1 MRRVELSELA
11 RRFGWRRGTVLVG
24 ATSVAAILIFVPGI
38 QPGAQADGQAGQQGT
53 DTALPATSS
62 AVTVNGSGSFSDLKV
77 TVNQTQN
84 LENQDVSVTWT
95 GGSQTDSATQFLD
108 NYLQIFQCWSS
119 SPQNVADPGP
129 APPPTQ
135 CEFGGWSINSSSYPT
150 SGPTNAVTRI
160 LASQG
165 FTDYKQDQATDNWPN
180 PFTGQEIAPFVD
192 AINGNQLVE
201 PFVSVDGTVVDQQD
215 NTNYQ
220 ANLNNPQAF
229 WTNPYFS
236 FYTTNEVDFARTY
249 AAPGG
254 GTEGQQNFQ
263 MDTGLEAPGLGCGQD
278 SETLP
283 NGSQQEPQ
291 CWLVVVPRGISS
303 EENDPSD
310 DAAFVDSSPLTPT
323 AWSNAI
329 DIPLAFNPVGSSC
342 AIGADEQRIEG
353 NEMAEPAVSSW
364 QPALC
369 STPGAPPYS
378 YSTVSDDEARN
389 NITNASYGAAGMSVF
404 SDPIPPGETDPSN
417 PVVYAPLTLSGIVV
431 AFNIDRDPG
440 LVNGAP
446 IPSEVPLEGTQVEN
460 IYLTPRLVAKL
471 LTESYKDQLEN
482 VTGDKSSAYSWV
494 QNNPTTLVDDPDF
507 LQYNPEFS
515 LLSSYQQAAAASL
528 IVEETSSDAAT
539 AVWNWILSDPEAAA
553 WLNGQPDPWGMKVNP
568 LYSTNPSV
576 NPSGVGF
583 GTPVPESYPQ
593 NDPYC
598 YNTGQ
603 VTQTSPPVA
612 ARPLCILDWSPYAL
626 NMNAA
631 AQDVGESNNQS
642 KTTFVPTALTPD
654 TAWTSSGPQV
664 TGTSF
669 IISITD
675 SASAAQYG
683 DQLASLSPSGDD
695 SPNRPFVT
703 PNEQSFLAGEQAMT
717 PSSVPGVLETNSSST
732 ATNAYP
738 LAMLTYAAVTPESL
752 DQPSRQNYATFLQYA
767 AGAGQTPGVNVGQL
781 PAGYAPLPSA
791 LQTETVE
798 AAKTILS
805 PPTQGVTAT
814 TTPTTSPPVVQ
825 STPSFTP
832 PPASEV
838 TSPAVTSPTTTEA
851 PRIEAAALALN
862 ASRQPY
868 FGVGAVR
875 WALLIIVGA
884 GIGATL
890 GTVLVEMRRRKRRA
904 PPPKKSVW
912 STW

>member
-1 MRRVELSELA
+1 MRRVELSGLA

-24 ATSVAAILIFVPGI
+24 AVSVAAVLIFVPGI
-38 QPGAQADGQAGQQGT
+38 QPGAQAVGQAGQQGT

-62 AVTVNGSGSFSDLKV
+62 AVTVSGTGAYSDLKV

-84 LENQDVSVTWT
+84 LENQGVSVTWT
-95 GGSQTDSATQFLD
+95 GSNQTDSANQFLD

-135 CEFGGWSINSSSYPT
+135 CEFGGWSINTTYPT
-150 SGPTNAVTRI
+150 PGPTDAVTRI
-160 LASQG
+160 LADEGYSN
-165 FTDYKQDQATDNWPN
+165 YNQDETADSWPN
-180 PFTGQEIAPFVD
+180 PFTGQDIAPFVD
-192 AINGNQLVE
+192 TINGNELVE

-215 NTNYQ
+215 DTAYQ
-220 ANLNNPQAF
+220 QNLNDPQAF

-249 AAPGG
+249 TTPGG

-263 MDTGLEAPGLGCGQD
+263 VDTGLEAPGLGCGQD

-291 CWLVVVPRGISS
+291 CWLVVVPRGTPA

-310 DAAFVDSSPLTPT
+310 DASFVDSSPLTPG
-323 AWSNAI
+323 AWNNAI

-342 AIGADEQRIEG
+342 AIGANEQRIEG

-378 YSTVSDDEARN
+378 YSTVSDDEARS
-389 NITNASYGAAGMSVF
+389 NITNAGYGSAGMSVF
-404 SDPIPPGETDPSN
+404 TDPIPPSETDPSN

-431 AFNIDRDPG
+431 AFNIDRDPA
-440 LVNGAP
+440 LVNGSP
-446 IPSEVPLEGTQVEN
+446 TPSEVPLEGTQVEN

-471 LTESYKDQLEN
+471 LTESYKDEFQN
-482 VTGDKSSAYSWV
+482 VAGDKSSAYSWV
-494 QNNPTTLVDDPDF
+494 QNNPATLVDDPDF
-507 LQYNPEFS
+507 QQFNPEFS
-515 LLSSYQQAAAASL
+515 LLSSYQQSAAASL

-539 AVWNWILSDPEAAA
+539 AVWNWVLSDPEAAA
-553 WLNGQPDPWGMKVNP
+553 WLNGQPDQWGMKVNP
-568 LYSTNPSV
+568 LYSTNPSI
-576 NPSGVGF
+576 NPSGVAF
-583 GTPVPESYPQ
+583 GTPVPENYPQ

-598 YNTGQ
+598 YSSGYT
-603 VTQTSPPVA
+603 TQTIPPAV
-612 ARPLCILDWSPYAL
+612 ARPLCILDWSPYSL
-626 NMNAA
+626 SMNVG
-631 AQDVGESNNQS
+631 AQDVAESNNQA
-642 KTTFVPTALTPD
+642 KTSFDDDAFTPD
-654 TAWTSSGPQV
+654 TAWTSNGPQV
-664 TGTSF
+664 TGTST

-683 DQLASLSPSGDD
+683 DQVASLSPSGDD

-703 PNEQSFLAGEQAMT
+703 PNAQSLLAGEQAMT
-717 PSSVPGVLETNSSST
+717 PSAIPGVLQTNSSST
-732 ATNAYP
+732 ATDAYP
-738 LAMLTYAAVTPESL
+738 LTTLTYAAVTPESL
-752 DQPSRQNYATFLQYA
+752 SQSSRQNYATFLQYA
-767 AGAGQTPGVNVGQL
+767 AGPGQTPGVNVGQL
-781 PAGYAPLPSA
+781 PVGYAPLPSA
-791 LQTETVE
+791 LQTETAE
-798 AAKTILS
+798 AAQTVLN

-814 TTPTTSPPVVQ
+814 TTTTTSLPVVQ
-825 STPSFTP
+825 STPSYTP
-832 PPASEV
+832 PATTDV
-838 TSPAVTSPTTTEA
+838 TVPAVSSPTTTEA

-875 WALLIIVGA
+875 WAFLIIVGA

-890 GTVLVEMRRRKRRA
+890 GTVLVEMRRRRRRA